1 MTPLFHPAQTW
12 PDILAGTT
20 QRRVLRQLQAA
31 CLNGPDITNLLR
43 FAPEVEGIFGD
54 ADQIGLGPCGE
65 PDICH
70 LLPFGAR
77 GSHFFHNTR
86 ENITGDKA
94 TLVAFVNR
102 RSQSREFC
110 LVLLLVALQASQSG
124 AYDLTGVPVTAR
136 PDARVHESIQVRR
149 EIDIARRHASMVT
162 RLAMFVNHRAW
173 ATSPAQ
179 LCYAKRFSSLHMTM
193 TPTATATAAPASTF
207 PFILTEDQEALR
219 REIRDFA
226 AREIAPNVLRWDEA
240 SEFPMDVV
248 KQLGAMGLLGVI
260 FPPEYGGAGLGYVDY
275 MLAIEELSAVDGSI
289 GIIVA
294 AHNSLC
300 TNHIFLA
307 GSEAQKK
314 KYLPKLTTGEHL
326 GAWGLTEPGSGSDAS
341 AARTT
346 AALKGDHYVLNGTK
360 TFITNGHY
368 ADVSV
373 IIAVTNKEEGTHGL
387 SAFIVEKGRPGFRAG
402 KKENKLGLRASDTS
416 ELIFEDC
423 TVPAENLLGKEG
435 EGFIDAMRTLDGGR
449 ISIAALS
456 LGIAKGALDASV
468 KYVKQRRQFGKAIA
482 EFQGIQWK
490 MADMA
495 TELDAARL
503 LTLRAA
509 VLKDA
514 GKRVTQESAMAKL
527 YASEVAVKICNEAV
541 QLHGG
546 YGFIKD
552 YPVEKF
558 YRDVKLCTIGE
569 GTSEIQRMVIGR
581 EILKVHPSRG

>member
-1 MTPLFHPAQTW
+1 M
-12 PDILAGTT
+12 
-20 QRRVLRQLQAA
+20 
-31 CLNGPDITNLLR
+31 
-43 FAPEVEGIFGD
+43 
-54 ADQIGLGPCGE
+54 
-65 PDICH
+65 
-70 LLPFGAR
+70 
-77 GSHFFHNTR
+77 
-86 ENITGDKA
+86 
-94 TLVAFVNR
+94 
-102 RSQSREFC
+102 
-110 LVLLLVALQASQSG
+110 
-124 AYDLTGVPVTAR
+124 
-136 PDARVHESIQVRR
+136 
-149 EIDIARRHASMVT
+149 
-162 RLAMFVNHRAW
+162 
-173 ATSPAQ
+173 
-179 LCYAKRFSSLHMTM
+179 
-193 TPTATATAAPASTF
+193 TATAPSAPASTF
-207 PFILTEDQEALR
+207 PFTLTEDQEALR

-248 KQLGAMGLLGVI
+248 KQLGAMGRLGVI

-346 AALKGDHYVLNGTK
+346 AVFKGNHYVLNGTK

-387 SAFIVEKGRPGFRAG
+387 SAFIVEKGTPGFRAG

-423 TVPAENLLGKEG
+423 AVPAENLLGKEG

-468 KYVKQRRQFGKAIA
+468 SYVKQRRQFGKAIA

-490 MADMA
+490 LADMA

-514 GKRVTQESAMAKL
+514 GQRVTQESAMAKL
-527 YASEVAVKICNEAV
+527 YASEVAVRICNEAV